1 MVFVFSGTAY
11 ITNLIS
17 VPTSMG
23 DLAWVDTPITDFTL
37 FASAGRFCSNWYS
50 ITDFTMFAMTAFKF
64 KFHFSCSFPFISHDT
79 YIVAFIAVATS
90 LINIFIFV
98 AAFIDHGWFL
108 LSVDFTWVDTSMA
121 HIISAAHCTF
131 RLILSLTTSF
141 HSLLT
146 YVHRRFNLIYYF
158 YHQFHLINH
167 FHRRL
172 DFSCRLY
179 HRFHFIPYFCCRCY
193 FIWYFQWTY
202 NLICYN
208 YRSCHKISVPNSLGN
223 FIRQISIHFLLATA
237 LHRKFHLGCDFHH
250 RFHYL

>member
-1 MVFVFSGTAY
+1 MSLQFLLYLNCRFHFVSLLCRFSRYFHCTKKSHLRLSNMVFVFSGTAY
-11 ITNLIS
+11 ITDLIS

-50 ITDFTMFAMTAFKF
+50 ITDFTMFATTAFKF

-90 LINIFIFV
+90 LINMFIFV

-108 LSVDFTWVDTSMA
+108 LSVDFTWVATSMA
-121 HIISAAHCTF
+121 HIISAASCIAHFISADT
-131 RLILSLTTSF
+131 LTDDFISF
-141 HSLLT
+141 PT
-146 YVHRRFNLIYYF
+146 
-158 YHQFHLINH
+158 HQFHLINH

-193 FIWYFQWTY
+193 FISYFQ
-202 NLICYN
+202 
-208 YRSCHKISVPNSLGN
+208 
-223 FIRQISIHFLLATA
+223 
-237 LHRKFHLGCDFHH
+237 
-250 RFHYL
+250 

>member
-50 ITDFTMFAMTAFKF
+50 ITDFTMFATTAFKF

-131 RLILSLTTSF
+131 HFSWYSHWRL
-141 HSLLT
+141 
-146 YVHRRFNLIYYF
+146 
-158 YHQFHLINH
+158 
-167 FHRRL
+167 
-172 DFSCRLY
+172 
-179 HRFHFIPYFCCRCY
+179 HFIPYSHTS
-193 FIWYFQWTY
+193 IED
-202 NLICYN
+202 
-208 YRSCHKISVPNSLGN
+208 SISFTISITN
-223 FIRQISIHFLLATA
+223 FISLITFIADLILVAAYTTDSISFHTSVVDVISFHTSSGHIISFATFGPLMPQI
-237 LHRKFHLGCDFHH
+237 
-250 RFHYL
+250 

>member
-1 MVFVFSGTAY
+1 
-11 ITNLIS
+11 
-17 VPTSMG
+17 MG

-50 ITDFTMFAMTAFKF
+50 ITDFTMFATTAFKF

-79 YIVAFIAVATS
+79 YIVDFIAVATS
-90 LINIFIFV
+90 LINFYFCCCFHRSWMILTQCRLHLSWYF
-98 AAFIDHGWFL
+98 HGTYHFSCSL
-108 LSVDFTWVDTSMA
+108 
-121 HIISAAHCTF
+121 HISF
-131 RLILSLTTSF
+131 QLILSLTTSF

-193 FIWYFQWTY
+193 FISYFQWTY
-202 NLICYN
+202 NLICYFWTA
-208 YRSCHKISVPNSLGN
+208 HATDIN
-223 FIRQISIHFLLATA
+223 FGS
-237 LHRKFHLGCDFHH
+237 
-250 RFHYL
+250 

>member
-1 MVFVFSGTAY
+1 MFLWQISFHSQFVSHASLQFLLKFKLQIPLCSIVLSFQLILPLHEKISLAISNMDFVFSVTAY
-11 ITNLIS
+11 ITDFIS

-50 ITDFTMFAMTAFKF
+50 ITDFTMFATTAFKF

-172 DFSCRLY
+172 DFSCRLH
-179 HRFHFIPYFCCRCY
+179 HRFQMLFHFILPVD
-193 FIWYFQWTY
+193 I
-202 NLICYN
+202 
-208 YRSCHKISVPNSLGN
+208 
-223 FIRQISIHFLLATA
+223 
-237 LHRKFHLGCDFHH
+237 
-250 RFHYL
+250 